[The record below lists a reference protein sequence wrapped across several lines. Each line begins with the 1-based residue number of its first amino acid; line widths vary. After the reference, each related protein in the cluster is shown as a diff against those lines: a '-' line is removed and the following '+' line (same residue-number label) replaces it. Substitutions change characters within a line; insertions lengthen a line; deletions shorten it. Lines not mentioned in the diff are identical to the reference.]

1 MIKVFNQLRV
11 ALRQLEKDHQPK
23 KSKPNIIKVISE
35 TPESETQEFEE
46 LKGMIQQLT
55 TQDNE
60 FNQHQQQPQYYKG
73 NNYRDNRGRRWNN
86 SSHGQQG
93 QNSYQPQQQQTD
105 QQKEYVAQ
113 GNTIYCRRCGQ
124 EGHIQVGCRV
134 RLDHTRHLNSRKPIR
149 RGRY

>member
-1 MIKVFNQLRV
+1 MRKVFNQLRV

-73 NNYRDNRGRRWNN
+73 NNYRGRRWNN
-86 SSHGQQG
+86 SSQGQQG
-93 QNSYQPQQQQTD
+93 QNSYQPQHNPYQPQHNPYQPQHNPYQQQRQQQTD
-105 QQKEYVAQ
+105 QQKEYV
-113 GNTIYCRRCGQ
+113 
-124 EGHIQVGCRV
+124 
-134 RLDHTRHLNSRKPIR
+134 P
-149 RGRY
+149 